1 VSAPGAR
8 WQGGEALE
16 RLGRALDRG
25 GDADEVLRS
34 VVRLLVEEPTIR
46 WSGIL
51 FLDEGQLV
59 LGPAA
64 GEPDESRRIRTPIA
78 YRGEQVGELAVDGD
92 ADPALLADVA
102 RLISAHVLLGWDTG
116 GELWEP

>member
-1 VSAPGAR
+1 VSIPGSR
-8 WQGGEALE
+8 GQEGPALE
-16 RLGRALDRG
+16 QLRKVLDRG

-34 VVRLLVEEPTIR
+34 VVRLLVEEPSIR
-46 WSGIL
+46 WAGIL

-64 GEPDESRRIRTPIA
+64 GEPDESRRIRTPIV
-78 YRGEQVGELAVDGD
+78 YRGEQVGELAADGD
-92 ADPALLADVA
+92 ADPALLAAVA
-102 RLISAHVLLGWDTG
+102 KLISAHVLLGWDTG